1 MSHQFHK
8 SSYRRHQIYSFC
20 MSIFILGLLACC
32 NNKTQNV
39 QEEYKQLHAVGDSIK
54 NNSPHARYLV
64 ALGMKQA
71 KDSLEY
77 YSYLIQLTKFYYLN
91 SRPDSM
97 SLCLKRI
104 VEYTKTYKEKDP
116 RIYDIIGQAYEIK
129 ADNFFMTIKSDSAI
143 KYHTLAYDFIMKS
156 PNFKEAPNL
165 CANLADAYSQ
175 KNEIPKAAH
184 WYRRALF
191 LSDSL
196 NLQRSSYVSLYMG
209 LAQIYMVLHDYKTAE
224 YYYKSTDKVYEQ
236 LTPNLKDYFLN
247 NYGNFLYY
255 KKDYLNSLRI
265 FRRLKSMLENYSKPL
280 EGDINICRLNLA
292 DVFLNLGQIDSAKYY
307 LKLSE
312 PYFKKAK
319 IADGEYYI
327 NTVKIGIALKV
338 NNTKLVRSI
347 LKSETFTPPAR
358 SNLAQIRD
366 SYLRNYYLKTGD
378 YKKAYSN
385 LEFVM
390 HINDSIENSREH
402 MKASEIMMRYQQ
414 DTLDLHHKLVIAKK
428 DSEIKK
434 ANLFIMVALIIFLL
448 IALGTS
454 IYIAYSH
461 KIKLQ
466 TQMKML
472 ELRLTSI
479 RNRISPHFIFNV
491 LNHESENNHL
501 EMHQLTQL
509 LRESIDLSHL
519 NTISLATE
527 LNFISKYIELE
538 KHVMGND
545 FEFKIIAPTHTAM
558 EHIILPPMLIQILV
572 ENAIKHGLKGL
583 EGHKELTIEIQT
595 LKNGT
600 NIYVRDNGRGF
611 YTQAENGR
619 TKTGLNIIRQ
629 SILINNRRNKQKM
642 EFKIHNIVENNKII
656 GCEAFMHIPNN
667 LKRTDNMSS

>member
-1 MSHQFHK
+1 MP
-8 SSYRRHQIYSFC
+8 
-20 MSIFILGLLACC
+20 IFILGLFACC
-32 NNKTQNV
+32 NNKTHNTD
-39 QEEYKQLHAVGDSIK
+39 EEYKQLHTIGDSIK
-54 NNSPHARYLV
+54 NNSPHARSLV
-64 ALGMKQA
+64 VLGMKQA

-77 YSYLIQLTKFYYLN
+77 YSYLVQLTKIYYL
-91 SRPDSM
+91 SSKPDSM
-97 SLCLKRI
+97 NLCLKRI
-104 VEYTKTYKEKDP
+104 FQYTKTYKGKDS

-129 ADNFFMTIKSDSAI
+129 ADTFFMTLKSDSAI
-143 KYHTLAYDFIMKS
+143 KYHTLAYSFIMKS

-175 KNEIPKAAH
+175 KNEIPEAAH

-196 NLQRSSYVSLYMG
+196 NLKRSSYVSLYMG
-209 LAQIYMVLHDYKTAE
+209 LAQIYMILHDYKTAE

-255 KKDYLNSLRI
+255 KKDYLNSLRV
-265 FRRLKSMLENYSKPL
+265 FSRLRLMLENYSKPL

-292 DVFLNLGQIDSAKYY
+292 DVFLNLGQIDSAGYY
-307 LKLSE
+307 LNLSE

-319 IADGEYYI
+319 IADGEYYA
-327 NTVKIGIALKV
+327 NTIKIGLALKT
-338 NNTKLVRSI
+338 NNIRLVRSI
-347 LKSETFTPPAR
+347 LESETFAPPAR

-366 SYLRNYYLKTGD
+366 SYLRNYYLKTGN
-378 YKKAYSN
+378 YKKAYNN
-385 LEFVM
+385 LLSVM
-390 HINDSIENSREH
+390 HINDSVENSRQH
-402 MKASEIMMRYQQ
+402 MKAGEIMMRYQQ
-414 DTLDLHHKLVIAKK
+414 DTLDLHHKLAIAKK
-428 DSEIKK
+428 DSEVKK
-434 ANLFIMVALIIFLL
+434 ANLFVMVALTISLL
-448 IALGTS
+448 LALGIY
-454 IYIAYSH
+454 IYIAYSR

-491 LNHESENNHL
+491 LNHEDENNHL

-509 LRESIDLSHL
+509 LRDSIDLSHL
-519 NTISLATE
+519 NTISLDTE
-527 LNFISKYIELE
+527 LNFVSKYIELE

-545 FEFKIIAPTHTAM
+545 FEFKITAPTRTVM
-558 EHIILPPMLIQILV
+558 EQIIIPPMLIQILV

-583 EGHKELTIEIQT
+583 EGHKKLTIEIQT

-611 YTQAENGR
+611 YIQTENSR

-629 SILINNRRNKQKM
+629 SILINNQRNKQKM
-642 EFKIHNIVENNKII
+642 EFKIHNIIENNKTI

-667 LKRTDNMSS
+667 LKLADNMSD